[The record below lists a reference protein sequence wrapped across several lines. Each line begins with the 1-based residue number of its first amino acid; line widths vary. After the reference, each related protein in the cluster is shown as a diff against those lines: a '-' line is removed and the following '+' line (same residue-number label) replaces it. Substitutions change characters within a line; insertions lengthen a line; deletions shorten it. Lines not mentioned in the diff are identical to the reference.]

1 MSFVNILSYL
11 DVNMTIWNDIP
22 IHIKMVMTTRYGSFI
37 LNINKKAVNHKRLKR
52 YKASLFPTDRQIMQS
67 DKNRLVTRED
77 WKFASLYLIPEM
89 LHHLVIDIMQFTFKS
104 TQLLWIVTSFQYN
117 VLLLYD
123 NGMHC
128 LIFKKEMFDR
138 FCLKKITKHADLHA
152 IIKYF
157 CLWIL
162 NVTYFITINR
172 WYF

>member
-1 MSFVNILSYL
+1 MHEIYTTYIENNNILFIKQWMSFVNILSYL

-52 YKASLFPTDRQIMQS
+52 F
-67 DKNRLVTRED
+67 VTRED
-77 WKFASLYLIPEM
+77 WKLASLYLIPEM

-128 LIFKKEMFDR
+128 LIFKKKCSIGF
-138 FCLKKITKHADLHA
+138 
-152 IIKYF
+152 
-157 CLWIL
+157 
-162 NVTYFITINR
+162 V
-172 WYF
+172 

>member
-1 MSFVNILSYL
+1 MHEIYTTYIENNNILFIKQWMSFVNILSYL
-11 DVNMTIWNDIP
+11 DMNMTIWNDIP

-52 YKASLFPTDRQIMQS
+52 F
-67 DKNRLVTRED
+67 VTRED
-77 WKFASLYLIPEM
+77 WKLASLYLIPEM

-128 LIFKKEMFDR
+128 LI
-138 FCLKKITKHADLHA
+138 LKK
-152 IIKYF
+152 
-157 CLWIL
+157 
-162 NVTYFITINR
+162 NVR
-172 WYF
+172 

>member
-1 MSFVNILSYL
+1 MHEIYTTYIENNNILFIKQWMSFVNILSYL
-11 DVNMTIWNDIP
+11 DVNMTIWNDIL

-67 DKNRLVTRED
+67 
-77 WKFASLYLIPEM
+77 SLYLIPEM

-128 LIFKKEMFDR
+128 LIF
-138 FCLKKITKHADLHA
+138 
-152 IIKYF
+152 
-157 CLWIL
+157 
-162 NVTYFITINR
+162 
-172 WYF
+172 

>member
-1 MSFVNILSYL
+1 MHEIYTTYIENNNILFIKQWMSFVNILSYL

-77 WKFASLYLIPEM
+77 WKLASLYLIPEM
-89 LHHLVIDIMQFTFKS
+89 LHHFVIDIMQFTFKS

-128 LIFKKEMFDR
+128 LIF
-138 FCLKKITKHADLHA
+138 
-152 IIKYF
+152 
-157 CLWIL
+157 
-162 NVTYFITINR
+162 
-172 WYF
+172 

>member
-1 MSFVNILSYL
+1 MWTWPYE
-11 DVNMTIWNDIP
+11 MTYRY
-22 IHIKMVMTTRYGSFI
+22 MTTRYGSFI
-37 LNINKKAVNHKRLKR
+37 FNINKKAVNHKRLKR

-77 WKFASLYLIPEM
+77 WNLASLYLIPEM

-128 LIFKKEMFDR
+128 LIFKKKCSIGFV
-138 FCLKKITKHADLHA
+138 LKKNHTTCWFTCNYKV
-152 IIKYF
+152 
-157 CLWIL
+157 IL
-162 NVTYFITINR
+162 LMNP
-172 WYF
+172 